1 MKGED
6 REDKGMEQFQ
16 ERELLCQAGTGIRP
30 LERKEGAYV
39 LLTSLH
45 MCHAAP
51 APCQPRVGVPR
62 RAALAVPLD
71 RGCDLQI

>member
-1 MKGED
+1 MNLSVNAGEH
-6 REDKGMEQFQ
+6 
-16 ERELLCQAGTGIRP
+16 I
-30 LERKEGAYV
+30 LEAESRCGAYV